1 MAMQRKVGRS
11 VAMQAVVAGTFTAAA
26 AHVLIGK
33 PADIDQRKG
42 LKATVSGVLPRVD
55 ANGVVISTMTGPSS
69 ANAAAANQ
77 STPKPV
83 RTPILC
89 ALLLCRVPCSAAPA
103 CPLAGWPEC

>member
-1 MAMQRKVGRS
+1 M
-11 VAMQAVVAGTFTAAA
+11 AMQAVVAGTFTAAA
-26 AHVLIGK
+26 AHALIGK